1 MWLFLSRRFRTW
13 LILAVVLPAM
23 RMLLRRGATF
33 AARRYPN
40 TPAASILG
48 HGDSL
53 LGSAAA
59 RRNRRG
65 RRRR

>member
-1 MWLFLSRRFRTW
+1 MRLFLSRRFRTW

-23 RMLLRRGATF
+23 RMLVRRGATL

-40 TPAASILG
+40 TLAASILG
-48 HGDSL
+48 HGDAL

-65 RRRR
+65 RRRP